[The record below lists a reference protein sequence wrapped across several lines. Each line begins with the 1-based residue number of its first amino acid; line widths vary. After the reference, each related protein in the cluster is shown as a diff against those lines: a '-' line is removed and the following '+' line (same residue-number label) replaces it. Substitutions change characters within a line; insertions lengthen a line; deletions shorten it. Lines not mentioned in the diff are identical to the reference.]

1 MSEQVNHDASGA
13 RIGPAPA
20 TARQRATELRAQIER
35 HNHAYYVLDA
45 PLIPDSEFD
54 RLFAE
59 LQALEARYP
68 ELVTPDS
75 PTLRVGGEPRA
86 DLPSVRHAVPML
98 SLNNGLSEADAVAF
112 DGRVRELL
120 AKAGHPVAAVTYA
133 CELKFDGLAVNL
145 RYQDDVLT
153 LASTRGDGVVGE
165 DVTPNVR
172 TIGSIPLRLKASG
185 AAVVEVRGE
194 VLMFKQDLERLNRAQ
209 RANGDKEFANPRNAA
224 AGSLRQLD
232 ARVTARRRLHF
243 FAYGV
248 GELIGVPEPQRHSAT
263 LDWLA
268 SLGLPVSEERA
279 TVEGIEG
286 LLQFYRRTAERRA
299 TLPYDIDG
307 VVYKVDSI
315 AAQGVLGFVSRAPR
329 FALAHKFPPQEALT
343 QVLDI
348 EVQVGR
354 TGALTP
360 VARLAPVVVGGVT
373 VTNATLHN
381 EQEVARRDVRIGD
394 TVVVRRAGDV
404 IPEVVSVVAERRPAD
419 ARPFEMPARC
429 PVCDSAVERLG
440 EEAVTRCTGGLF
452 CAAQRKQALLHFASR
467 RALDID
473 GLGERIVDQ
482 LVDSGRVR
490 TAADLFALDQQTL
503 AGLDRMGEKS
513 AANLLQAIAKSRQT
527 TLERFIYALGIR
539 HVGEST
545 AQALAAHFG
554 RLEALMAADEDG
566 LLQVPDI
573 GPVVT
578 QSIRRFLD
586 EPHNREV
593 IAALRKAGVQWPEST
608 GSTLRGQGPM
618 GGRTFVITGTLAT
631 LTRDQAKDM
640 IEAAGGRVSGS
651 VSKKTDFV
659 VAGEQAGSKLE
670 RARELGVAVID
681 ETGLLQLLGSS
692 DAPGAGGKE

>member
-1 MSEQVNHDASGA
+1 MAGS
-13 RIGPAPA
+13 APTSA
-20 TARQRATELRAQIER
+20 GERAAQLRAEIER

-45 PLIPDSEFD
+45 PLIPDAEFD
-54 RLFAE
+54 RLFAQ
-59 LQALEARYP
+59 LQALEAQYP
-68 ELVTPDS
+68 DLVTPDS
-75 PTLRVGGEPRA
+75 PTLRVGGEPRS

-98 SLNNGLSEADAVAF
+98 SLNNGLTEADVVAF
-112 DGRVRELL
+112 DARVRELL
-120 AKAGHPVAAVTYA
+120 ARAGHPAAAVTYA
-133 CELKFDGLAVNL
+133 CELKFDGLAVTL
-145 RYQDDVLT
+145 RYEDDVLT
-153 LASTRGDGVVGE
+153 LASTRGDGAVGE

-172 TIGSIPLRLKASG
+172 TIGSVPLRLKGSG
-185 AAVVEVRGE
+185 ASVIEVRGE
-194 VLMFKQDLERLNRAQ
+194 VLMYKRDLERLNRAQ
-209 RANGDKEFANPRNAA
+209 RDNGDKEFANPRNAA

-248 GELIGVPEPQRHSAT
+248 GQLAGVPEPERHSAS
-263 LDWLA
+263 LDWLE
-268 SLGLPVSEERA
+268 SLGVAVCEERA
-279 TVEGIEG
+279 VVQGVEG
-286 LLQFYRRTAERRA
+286 LLQFYRSAAERRA
-299 TLPYDIDG
+299 SLPYDIDG

-315 AAQGVLGFVSRAPR
+315 AAQGLLGFVSRAPR

-381 EQEVARRDVRIGD
+381 EQEVARRDVRVGD

-404 IPEVVSVVAERRPAD
+404 IPEVVSVVLERRPD
-419 ARPFEMPARC
+419 GARPFRMPERC
-429 PVCDSAVERLG
+429 PVCGSAVERIG
-440 EEAVTRCTGGLF
+440 EEAVSRCTGGLV

-473 GLGERIVDQ
+473 GLGERVVDQ
-482 LVDSGRVR
+482 LVDSGRVQ
-490 TAADLFALDQQTL
+490 TAADLFQLDQATL

-513 AANLLQAIAKSRQT
+513 AANLLQAIDKARQT
-527 TLERFIYALGIR
+527 TLARFIYALGIR

-545 AQALAAHFG
+545 AQALAEHFG
-554 RLEALMAADEDG
+554 ALDALIAADEDG

-573 GPVVT
+573 GPVVA

-586 EPHNREV
+586 EPHNRQV
-593 IAALRKAGVQWPEST
+593 IAALRKAGVQWPEKA
-608 GSTLRGQGPM
+608 GSTAPGQGRL
-618 GGRTFVITGTLAT
+618 GGRTFVITGTLGG
-631 LTRDQAKDM
+631 LTRTEVSDM
-640 IEAAGGRVSGS
+640 IEAAGGRVAAS

-670 RARELGVAVID
+670 RARELGVRVID
-681 ETGLLQLLGSS
+681 EAELRRLLDTG
-692 DAPGAGGKE
+692 ARAE